1 MDIGGVNGVV
11 ASQECCWCALCESWK
26 YLVKID
32 IGRQKGMAEREGGDG
47 TTGMPAWPK
56 ISSVV
61 HRSRP
66 GRQ

>member
-1 MDIGGVNGVV
+1 MEWWPPRNVVGVG
-11 ASQECCWCALCESWK
+11 ELE
-26 YLVKID
+26 VKID

>member
-1 MDIGGVNGVV
+1 MLLV
-11 ASQECCWCALCESWK
+11 CESWR

-32 IGRQKGMAEREGGDG
+32 IGRRKGMTGREGREGGDG

-61 HRSRP
+61 HRSRL